1 MFVANRT
8 VNTGQHIVNDV
19 CTLRQLAAQP
29 LQQIRVDQASVDGA
43 CASRRPVWRTVK
55 QKVAHILHGDGE
67 ELPRFHGLRNLLY
80 GIVKA
85 EGYEANTV
93 VQSRHSG
100 TVSVSVLDSVRRRRS
115 YSVEEATVSVSSV
128 YSICVSA
135 AGLRRVLSNSTTGWE
150 KAPPSSTCFQL

>member
-19 CTLRQLAAQP
+19 CTLRQLPAQP

-67 ELPRFHGLRNLLY
+67 ELPRFHGLRNLPHRA
-80 GIVKA
+80 VK
-85 EGYEANTV
+85 ER
-93 VQSRHSG
+93 QR
-100 TVSVSVLDSVRRRRS
+100 
-115 YSVEEATVSVSSV
+115 
-128 YSICVSA
+128 
-135 AGLRRVLSNSTTGWE
+135 
-150 KAPPSSTCFQL
+150 KAQG